1 MKCKIV
7 IISIFMLLASLK
19 SFSQNSF
26 IRGKCIADNSKIE
39 VSYVN
44 VSFNTLS
51 GKRFGTTAEIDGSF
65 ELKIGD
71 EAGDIIIIFLNC
83 YIIKIRNIPSG
94 FKQIDL
100 GEIKGVVSV
109 YPYLFNMDG
118 SIAYLDKE
126 TIDEHNYIR
135 KETLEKYRIRVLN
148 KELKPHFS
156 GDNLVFDF
164 EKGSCQKLNSEQ

>member
-1 MKCKIV
+1 
-7 IISIFMLLASLK
+7 MLLASLN

-26 IRGKCIADNSKIE
+26 IKGKCISDNSKVK
-39 VSYVN
+39 VSFVS

-51 GKRFGTTAEIDGSF
+51 GKRYGTISDMDGGF

-71 EAGDIIIIFLNC
+71 EAGDIIIVFFNC

-100 GEIKGVVSV
+100 GEIKGVISF
-109 YPYLFNMDG
+109 YPYLFKLDG
-118 SIAYLDKE
+118 SLAYVDKE

-148 KELKPHFS
+148 KDLNPYFS

-164 EKGSCQKLNSEQ
+164 KNGK

>member
-1 MKCKIV
+1 MKYKIA
-7 IISIFMLLASLK
+7 IITALILLGNQNI
-19 SFSQNSF
+19 FSQNSY
-26 IRGKCIADNSKIE
+26 IKGKCIADNSNIE
-39 VSYVN
+39 LSNVN

-71 EAGDIIIIFLNC
+71 EAGEIIIIFFNC

-118 SIAYLDKE
+118 SIACLDKE
-126 TIDEHNYIR
+126 TIDEHNFIR

-148 KELKPHFS
+148 KVLKPHFS

-164 EKGSCQKLNSEQ
+164 NKGVDLN